1 MKRPCVNQREYSFQ
15 GILLI
20 GGSASVI
27 EYHTVL
33 NKLKRSYALNEKVKW
48 SGGVKMFNTEWSQ
61 SASFV
66 LILSIPSLV
75 YMRYNYS
82 LLVKLNCYSFYSSQH
97 MYYVILNRGQF
108 IKKFRLHT
116 CSSVLFKCFN
126 KLTYRTTSD
135 LIHNNHAYILCV
147 RN

>member
-48 SGGVKMFNTEWSQ
+48 EWG
-61 SASFV
+61 
-66 LILSIPSLV
+66 SLNV
-75 YMRYNYS
+75 
-82 LLVKLNCYSFYSSQH
+82 
-97 MYYVILNRGQF
+97 
-108 IKKFRLHT
+108 
-116 CSSVLFKCFN
+116 
-126 KLTYRTTSD
+126 
-135 LIHNNHAYILCV
+135 
-147 RN
+147 